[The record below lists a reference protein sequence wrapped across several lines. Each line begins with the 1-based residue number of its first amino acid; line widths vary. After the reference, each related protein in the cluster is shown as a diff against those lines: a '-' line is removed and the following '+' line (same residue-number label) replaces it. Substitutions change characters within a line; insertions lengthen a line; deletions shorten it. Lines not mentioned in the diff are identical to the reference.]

1 MRRLV
6 FYRDMQDNTENREL
20 YIRIEKKKLKKIEKS
35 FFAKLQT
42 KVQKPKWEEENVTV
56 MKLSPHK
63 SKKRKRE

>member
-20 YIRIEKKKLKKIEKS
+20 YIRIEKKKSKKIEKS

-42 KVQKPKWEEENVTV
+42 KVQKPK
-56 MKLSPHK
+56 
-63 SKKRKRE
+63 

>member
-6 FYRDMQDNTENREL
+6 FYRDVQDNTENREL

-42 KVQKPKWEEENVTV
+42 KVQKPK
-56 MKLSPHK
+56 
-63 SKKRKRE
+63 